1 VTRRVRFRSK
11 PVVALS
17 IVLVLAGALGG
28 WHTPDDVSD
37 EYGALTTH
45 LRTGHDAHLT
55 TLAHRAA
62 PEHCGLCHWLQ
73 AFGKAAPPAAQAIAT
88 ESSQV
93 IRAGALR
100 NHIRSADRLV
110 VSSRAPPL
118 A

>member
-1 VTRRVRFRSK
+1 MTCRVRFRSK

-17 IVLVLAGALGG
+17 IVLVLAGTLGG

-37 EYGALTTH
+37 EYGAPATH
-45 LRTGHDAHLT
+45 LRTNHDAHLT

-73 AFGKAAPPAAQAIAT
+73 AFGNAAPPAAQAIAP
-88 ESSQV
+88 ELSQV
-93 IRAGALR
+93 IRAGALLK
-100 NHIRSADRLV
+100 HIRSADRLA
-110 VSSRAPPL
+110 VSSCAPPL